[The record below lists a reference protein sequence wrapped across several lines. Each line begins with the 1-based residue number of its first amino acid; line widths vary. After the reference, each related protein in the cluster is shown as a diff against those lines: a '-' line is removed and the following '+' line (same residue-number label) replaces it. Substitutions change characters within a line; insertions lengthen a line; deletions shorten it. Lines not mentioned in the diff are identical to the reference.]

1 MTISIKDFFPHKKLE
16 YDFSTC
22 VRSNY
27 IAEAHNISYGK
38 AQHIEMFRSMK
49 VFFFFSK
56 RTPPKR
62 KRNKSR
68 NLTDF
73 SLNFALVVYV

>member
-16 YDFSTC
+16 YDFSTR

-38 AQHIEMFRSMK
+38 ALHIEMFRSMK
-49 VFFFFSK
+49 VFFFFFFKTNPSQTK
-56 RTPPKR
+56 EKQ
-62 KRNKSR
+62 KS
-68 NLTDF
+68 
-73 SLNFALVVYV
+73 